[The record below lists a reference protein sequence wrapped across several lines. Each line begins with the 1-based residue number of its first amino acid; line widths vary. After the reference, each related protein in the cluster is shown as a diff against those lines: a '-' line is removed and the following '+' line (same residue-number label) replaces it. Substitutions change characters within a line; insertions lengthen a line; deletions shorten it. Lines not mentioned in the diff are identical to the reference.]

1 MKILKFS
8 LSFRLA
14 MSILG
19 MTYTNPKKMKRLN
32 SHLSWLWVWKVLNFE
47 LTFSFVM
54 IILIMICV
62 MSNN

>member
-32 SHLSWLWVWKVLNFE
+32 SHLS
-47 LTFSFVM
+47 
-54 IILIMICV
+54 
-62 MSNN
+62 